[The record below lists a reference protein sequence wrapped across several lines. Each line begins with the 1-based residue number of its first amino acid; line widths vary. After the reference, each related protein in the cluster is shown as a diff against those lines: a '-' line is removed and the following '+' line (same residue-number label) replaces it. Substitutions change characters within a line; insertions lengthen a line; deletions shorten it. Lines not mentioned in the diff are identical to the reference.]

1 MFAVIEMIAMAQRLV
16 FSKVSQKSS
25 NAFWLRGSG
34 AGVRAE
40 AGAET
45 TGAGPGL
52 VFPV

>member
-1 MFAVIEMIAMAQRLV
+1 MFAVIEMMAIAQRLV

-25 NAFWLRGSG
+25 NDFWLRGSV
-34 AGVRAE
+34 AGVREE
-40 AGAET
+40 AGTEV